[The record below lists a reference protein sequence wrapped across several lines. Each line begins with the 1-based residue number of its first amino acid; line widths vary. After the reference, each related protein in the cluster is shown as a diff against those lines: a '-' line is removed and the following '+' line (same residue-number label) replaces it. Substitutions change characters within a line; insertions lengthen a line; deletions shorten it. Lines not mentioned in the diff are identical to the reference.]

1 MHSLSTMLEAR
12 SVAVV
17 GASART
23 GSFGEQMLLELQ
35 RGAYSGSIYPIN
47 PRYDELMGM
56 TCYPSLADV
65 PAEIDLALFGV
76 SNTLIEEQLSAAAAS
91 GVRTAVIYASCY
103 EDTRPGSP
111 SLIDRLTSI
120 ASDAGIAVC
129 GGNCMG
135 FLNLTNGL
143 RACGFPMPAGLQ
155 AGGITF
161 ISHSGSAFA
170 AMAHND
176 RGLSFNLV
184 VSAGQEFTTTTADY
198 LDYALGLDSTQMV
211 ALFLETVRD
220 PAPFRAALTKAA
232 DLDIPIVAI
241 KVGREQRARDLVV
254 AHSGALAGEDA
265 AYEALFDSYGVV
277 RVGTL
282 DEMADT
288 LELLASGRRAPPGA
302 LAAIHDSGGERALI
316 IDAAA
321 NEGIEFALLS
331 ETTKGRL
338 AAVLEEGLA
347 PVNPLDAWGT
357 GNAAESIFSEC
368 IAALLDDPEVAGLA
382 FCVDLT
388 TEDDSTA
395 SYVSIAVNSFE
406 RTTKPF
412 AMLSNLAS
420 AIDRDDAATLRKAG
434 VPVLTGTA
442 TGLAAFRHLFE
453 LRDRRTRPP
462 VTMPPLD
469 EGRATRWRRRLEA
482 GPLGEA
488 EALRLV
494 ADYGIPAV
502 TARSVGDLDAAL
514 AAAEAIGWPVV
525 LKTAAPDIAHKS
537 DAGGVVLGI
546 HDPIALEA
554 AYADLSGRLGPVVTV
569 AQMAPPGAELALGI
583 VRDEQ
588 FGPLVM
594 VGTGGVLIEI
604 LRDRRWALPPLD
616 KVRAATM
623 VDGLTLRPLLDGIR
637 GNSPAD
643 VEGLAHAVVAMAQ
656 IAVELGD
663 DIDALDVNPIIAGPT
678 GCRAVDAL
686 VIARSF
692 VP

>member
-1 MHSLSTMLEAR
+1 
-12 SVAVV
+12 
-17 GASART
+17 
-23 GSFGEQMLLELQ
+23 
-35 RGAYSGSIYPIN
+35 
-47 PRYDELMGM
+47 
-56 TCYPSLADV
+56 
-65 PAEIDLALFGV
+65 
-76 SNTLIEEQLSAAAAS
+76 
-91 GVRTAVIYASCY
+91 
-103 EDTRPGSP
+103 
-111 SLIDRLTSI
+111 
-120 ASDAGIAVC
+120 
-129 GGNCMG
+129 
-135 FLNLTNGL
+135 
-143 RACGFPMPAGLQ
+143 
-155 AGGITF
+155 
-161 ISHSGSAFA
+161 
-170 AMAHND
+170 
-176 RGLSFNLV
+176 
-184 VSAGQEFTTTTADY
+184 
-198 LDYALGLDSTQMV
+198 
-211 ALFLETVRD
+211 
-220 PAPFRAALTKAA
+220 
-232 DLDIPIVAI
+232 
-241 KVGREQRARDLVV
+241 
-254 AHSGALAGEDA
+254 
-265 AYEALFDSYGVV
+265 
-277 RVGTL
+277 
-282 DEMADT
+282 
-288 LELLASGRRAPPGA
+288 
-302 LAAIHDSGGERALI
+302 
-316 IDAAA
+316 
-321 NEGIEFALLS
+321 
-331 ETTKGRL
+331 
-338 AAVLEEGLA
+338 
-347 PVNPLDAWGT
+347 
-357 GNAAESIFSEC
+357 
-368 IAALLDDPEVAGLA
+368 
-382 FCVDLT
+382 LT

-420 AIDRDDAATLRKAG
+420 AIDRDDAASLRKAG
-434 VPVLTGTA
+434 VPVLAGTA

-537 DAGGVVLGI
+537 DASGVVLGI

-656 IAVELGD
+656 IAVELGE